1 MPAKTQR
8 LFPSSQARL
17 AALGGRLR
25 LARLRRRF
33 SAATVAARAGIS
45 RVTLHRAEHGS
56 PAVSLGTLLRILEVL
71 MLERDLDQLA
81 HDDELGRKLQDLELP
96 IRRRAPKKPPATS

>member
-1 MPAKTQR
+1 MPAKAQR

-17 AALGGRLR
+17 AALGERLR

-45 RVTLHRAEHGS
+45 RVTLYRAEHGN